1 MKITSLAA
9 SLLALSLFALPALA
23 QETNSAAAPVQLAQ
37 ASTEVPADVQTL
49 LQDKRPAADL
59 SEAELKQRL
68 RKARG
73 FIKAGNLSQDVQKS
87 LRVLARQSRTELNSR
102 GQGGAKQQT
111 ESDSGTQSSTDTTAA
126 DETGNDVTEPDQQ
139 AETTTAAEPAT
150 QTSDDATSFLEDT
163 RPASALSD
171 TELRQRFRKAR
182 ALMKSGNLSADARR
196 SVQKIARQARLE
208 LAARSQGGKQQQ
220 AGQSTDT
227 ASGDQSQSGGE
238 QPAQDALPIGTQIPE
253 DVLAMIKDPR
263 QPSELSGAE
272 LKSRL
277 RTGRNYMKSGN
288 PPQDVRAR
296 VAKIMKATREE
307 QTRRGG
313 NDNENANGQATTD
326 SSGGGQQANAGT
338 GNDEQQTQSGGTN
351 TDNGQV
357 QQLDGNQG
365 NPDAEAKARALLNN
379 PNKAEDLSNR
389 ELNQRLRDMRDLL
402 AGNQLSRDT
411 ERALRS
417 KLQAERAV
425 LRARVAGNGQSG
437 AGGNN
442 NVKPGNTTVNI
453 TVILADN
460 RDANLLDD
468 AALHIRIDV
477 LRDAVINVRYSEQ
490 ERQRWRRMM
499 ERDRLILRERLIA
512 QRRQRAARLKHDNI
526 NINIGINF
534 QPDRPPPRD
543 VFAAEV
549 GDAEL
554 ETVLL
559 APPRRKIERR
569 YTVEEIE
576 SSPEI
581 RDALPRIEIDTIHF
595 GFGESFV
602 REEEVE
608 NLDRIAEIMEKILA
622 AHPREVFM
630 IEGHT
635 DAVGSDAF
643 NLNLSR
649 QRALAIKEALT
660 TYYVIPP
667 ENLKTLGYGE
677 RFLKIPTAEAEA
689 ENRRVSIARATSLL
703 GEAEQ

>member
-23 QETNSAAAPVQLAQ
+23 QETSAAAAPVQLAE

-59 SEAELKQRL
+59 SEAELKERL

-111 ESDSGTQSSTDTTAA
+111 ESDNGTQESTETTAA
-126 DETGNDVTEPDQQ
+126 GETGNDVAEPDQQ
-139 AETTTAAEPAT
+139 AETTTTDAKPAT
-150 QTSDDATSFLEDT
+150 QTSDDAASFLQDT

-171 TELRQRFRKAR
+171 TELQQRFRKAR
-182 ALMKSGNLSADARR
+182 ALMKSGNLSADTRR

-208 LAARSQGGKQQQ
+208 IAARSQGGTQQQ
-220 AGQSTDT
+220 TGESTDT
-227 ASGDQSQSGGE
+227 ASGEQD
-238 QPAQDALPIGTQIPE
+238 QPAQDAFPIGTQIPE

-263 QPSELSGAE
+263 PLSELSDAE
-272 LKSRL
+272 LKSRQQ
-277 RTGRNYMKSGN
+277 TGRKYMKSGN
-288 PPQDVRAR
+288 PPQDARAR

-307 QTRRGG
+307 QARRGQG
-313 NDNENANGQATTD
+313 GSGDNDN
-326 SSGGGQQANAGT
+326 QQAGT
-338 GNDEQQTQSGGTN
+338 GNGDGQVQSDGGN

-365 NPDAEAKARALLNN
+365 NPDAEAKARALLND
-379 PNKAEDLSNR
+379 PTRAEDLSNR

-402 AGNQLSRDT
+402 AGNRLSRDT

-442 NVKPGNTTVNI
+442 GKPNNTTVNI

-468 AALHIRIDV
+468 AALRVRIDIF
-477 LRDAVINVRYSEQ
+477 RDAVINVRYTEQ
-490 ERQRWRRMM
+490 ERLRWRRIM
-499 ERDRLILRERLIA
+499 ERDRIVLRERLLA
-512 QRRQRAARLKHDNI
+512 QRRQRADRLKHDNI

-549 GDAEL
+549 GDDEL
-554 ETVLL
+554 EQVLV

-581 RDALPRIEIDTIHF
+581 RDALPRIEIDTVHF

-608 NLDRIAEIMEKILA
+608 NLDRIAEIMEKILT

-649 QRALAIKEALT
+649 QRAQAIKEALT